1 MSDHRIEKLQEEI
14 RAVIGSLIL
23 FEVTDPLI
31 QKIAITHVLV
41 TKDVGLARIYYE
53 TNAPEAEKREIQESL
68 TKAAGFFRR
77 QLASKIRLRQVPQI
91 HFFYD
96 ETSDEI
102 QRVEGLFAE
111 KSAKMS

>member
-14 RAVIGSLIL
+14 RYSVSSLIV

-41 TKDVGLARIYYE
+41 TKDIGLARIYYE
-53 TNAPEAEKREIQESL
+53 TNVSADERREIQESL
-68 TKAAGFFRR
+68 DKAAGFFRK
-77 QLASKIRLRQVPQI
+77 QLAAKLRLRQTPQVQ
-91 HFFYD
+91 FFYD

-102 QRVEGLFAE
+102 QRVEGLFT
-111 KSAKMS
+111 KMS

>member
-14 RAVIGSLIL
+14 RYAVSSLIL

-31 QKIAITHVLV
+31 QKIAVTHVLV

-53 TNAPEAEKREIQESL
+53 TNATEAEKREIQESL
-68 TKAAGFFRR
+68 NKAAGFFRK
-77 QLASKIRLRQVPQI
+77 QLASKVRLRQVPQI
-91 HFFYD
+91 QFFYD

-102 QRVEGLFAE
+102 QRVERLFAN
-111 KSAKMS
+111 